1 MIFKRNGERIMR
13 KRQYLLLLSVLFVF
27 FLISATVEAADPSSN
42 GSGGSRGPG
51 GDGPGDD
58 DDDDDGNGGF
68 DGGIIED
75 DGGGPDCG
83 DGDDDDDADGSDVR
97 NRGDGSGD
105 NDGRPDGGDGDDEN
119 TDDSDKAIGIWSMDS
134 MEINGVDYFG
144 RFKRAILAF
153 KSDGIEID
161 GADYNVKI
169 NFDTAALTFK
179 SDDLEMEQQVDDS
192 GRVDTSTL
200 IRFDT
205 ATTFIFESDG
215 TYTFNSPRDSSLGT
229 WEIKNDRFYMISSE
243 TSGSLFGNRPS
254 DMNYDFSDGDATL
267 TLSYTM
273 ILNGNILHDKIFYD
287 KICSIKIVLKKI
299 SSEPNS
305 DGNGDG
311 DGNNEGSDGFGRF
324 NNYIEYLR
332 FIKSQGKL
340 YSKNGEYC
348 RYDFNILFIGCL
360 LCSEF
365 NSDSDGESDS
375 DEPISDS
382 NSESDSDEP
391 NSVNSDPNTIP
402 KTNELVPPEKDDAVI
417 VKKDISSES
426 DLKIVQKEESISADN
441 VEDAASDEKA
451 VPTETVDQKD
461 DGVIETNDN
470 SVAESDL
477 VNGAVYNTI
486 MEESEVVPLEKD
498 DVVIVEKCISSESD
512 LKIVQKEES
521 ISTDN
526 VKDVSLVREL
536 RVNQLN

>member
-1 MIFKRNGERIMR
+1 MIFKRNGDRIMR
-13 KRQYLLLLSVLFVF
+13 KRQYLVMLSVLFVF
-27 FLISATVEAADPSSN
+27 FLISATVEATDPSSN
-42 GSGGSRGPG
+42 GSGGSRSPG
-51 GDGPGDD
+51 GGESGDD
-58 DDDDDGNGGF
+58 DDDDDGGGGGNDRSNGGL
-68 DGGIIED
+68 ID
-75 DGGGPDCG
+75 DDT
-83 DGDDDDDADGSDVR
+83 GDDDDDDESDGR
-97 NRGDGSGD
+97 NRDDGSGD
-105 NDGRPDGGDGDDEN
+105 NDGSNGGDGDDEN
-119 TDDSDKAIGIWSMDS
+119 TDDSDKVIGIWSMDS

-192 GRVDTSTL
+192 GRVDTATL

-229 WEIKNDRFYMISSE
+229 WEIKNNRLYIISSE

-273 ILNGNILHDKIFYD
+273 ILNGNILHDKI
-287 KICSIKIVLKKI
+287 CSIKIVLKKI

-305 DGNGDG
+305 DDNGDG
-311 DGNNEGSDGFGRF
+311 DGDNEGSDGFGRF
-324 NNYIEYLR
+324 NNYMEYLR
-332 FIKSQGKL
+332 FIKSQGEL

-382 NSESDSDEP
+382 DSESDSDEP
-391 NSVNSDPNTIP
+391 NSANNDPNTIP
-402 KTNELVPPEKDDAVI
+402 KTNEVVPPEKDDAVI

-426 DLKIVQKEESISADN
+426 DLKVIQKGESISAGN
-441 VEDAASDEKA
+441 VEDAASDEKV

-461 DGVIETNDN
+461 DVVIETNDN

-512 LKIVQKEES
+512 LKVIQKEEV

-526 VKDVSLVREL
+526 FKDVSLVREL
-536 RVNQLN
+536 RANQLN